1 MGWTYDEVLDLPA
14 DVYTVLVDEL
24 NELNREATAPKK

>member
-1 MGWTYDEVLDLPA
+1 MHWTYAELLETPA

-24 NELNREATAPKK
+24 ARAAER